1 MNIQKD
7 FGLKL
12 KKFRKEA
19 GLSQEKL
26 ALLADI
32 DRTYVHSIEKGD
44 RNISIGIIQKLAQ
57 ALEIEIADF
66 FING

>member
-57 ALEIEIADF
+57 ALEIEIVDF
-66 FING
+66 FIK